1 MDEINIDSESANI
14 IVIIYARIKALNHL
28 LETNS
33 SLQSHETSKIG
44 KELKHLMDLAM
55 LETSFLAW
63 STKLIK
69 LDTSLD
75 SILKSPSNTYLLD
88 NLQEVNHLLL
98 QIKENIAQLQSKYN
112 V

>member
-1 MDEINIDSESANI
+1 
-14 IVIIYARIKALNHL
+14 
-28 LETNS
+28 
-33 SLQSHETSKIG
+33 
-44 KELKHLMDLAM
+44 M